1 MARGDLVLFK
11 EFALT
16 IGLKGHQLETDVLK
30 IGIIDNVVTPTA
42 DDATPAWG
50 ASSGV
55 DYDGNEVSTAGGYT
69 SGGET
74 VANNT
79 YTEAAGVG
87 TLDGDN
93 IALSINASGFTD
105 GYWGILY
112 NDTHAS
118 KAAIGFVD
126 LGGPVSE
133 VAEPIAIN
141 WHGSGILTVTV
152 AV

>member
-1 MARGDLVLFK
+1 MARGDFVVFE
-11 EFALT
+11 EFSLT
-16 IGLKGHQLETDVLK
+16 IGLQGHQLETDVLK
-30 IGIIDNVVTPTA
+30 VGIIDNVVTPTA
-42 DDATPAWG
+42 ADATPAWG

-69 SGGET
+69 AGGET

-93 IALSINASGFTD
+93 IALSIDAGGFTD

-112 NDTHAS
+112 NETHTS
-118 KAAIGFVD
+118 NAAIGFVD

-133 VAEPIAIN
+133 VAGPIAIN
-141 WHGSGILTVTV
+141 WNGSGIVTVTV
-152 AV
+152 T